1 MVAAGGGHVA
11 GAAVGGGPSAAVWR
25 RAVVMKVSGE
35 NGGKNIHLAK
45 WFYGWLPVAN
55 PQPTVGVHDW
65 QLT

>member
-11 GAAVGGGPSAAVWR
+11 GAAVGGGPSSAVWR

-45 WFYGWLPVAN
+45 NGSMVGCQLPIHS
-55 PQPTVGVHDW
+55 QP
-65 QLT
+65 